1 MVSSVSRFAPNETM
15 PPLDVREALGKTL
28 RQRVPRSSHADWRPR
43 SAKRDPVALLHAADR
58 HRLPSLLPVR
68 YGRMLHSPAEFLRG
82 SAAIM
87 AFDLNSTPITGL
99 RVQLCGDAHLANFG
113 GFATPERNLIFDLN
127 DFDETL
133 LGPWEWDVKRL
144 AASIVVVGR
153 TNGLRESQCHEAVLR
168 AVGVYRSQMR
178 RFGEMRFLDIWYTA
192 IDAEEVVARLSA
204 SGVSDGLQRE
214 ARQKTNLG
222 ALDKFAEVVGDGY
235 RITNHPPLITHQTYP
250 LPQRMHE
257 VWSLY
262 RDSLSPEQRLLL
274 DRYRLVD
281 MAREVVG
288 VGSVGL
294 RCFIALLLGSNDQDP
309 LFLQIKE
316 ARGSAL
322 ETYAGRS
329 AYANHGKRVATG
341 QRIMQAASDLFLGWT
356 HCGSV
361 DYYVRQ
367 LRDKKYHVPIE
378 KLNAADLAEY
388 GVLCARVLA
397 RAHACSGDPSQIGGY
412 LGSGDAFDQAI
423 VKFAVAYADQTEQD
437 HAALVKAVRSGR
449 ITAIEGI

>member
-1 MVSSVSRFAPNETM
+1 MVSSVSRFAPNEMM

-28 RQRVPRSSHADWRPR
+28 RQRVPRSSHAAWRPR
-43 SAKRDPVALLHAADR
+43 SANRNPVALLQATDR
-58 HRLPSLLPVR
+58 QRLPSLLPVR
-68 YGRMLHSPAEFLRG
+68 YGRMLPNPADFLRG

-87 AFDLNSTPITGL
+87 AFDLNLTPVTGL

-153 TNGLRESQCHEAVLR
+153 TNGLREPQCHEAVLR

-204 SGVSDGLQRE
+204 SEVCDGLQRE

-222 ALDKFAEVVGDGY
+222 ALDKFAKVIGDGY
-235 RITNHPPLITHQTYP
+235 RITNDPPLITHQTYP
-250 LPQRMHE
+250 LPQRKHE
-257 VWSLY
+257 VWSQY
-262 RDSLSPEQRLLL
+262 RDSLSPEHRLLL

-316 ARGSAL
+316 ARGSVL
-322 ETYAGRS
+322 EAYAGRS
-329 AYANHGKRVATG
+329 AYANHGKRIATG
-341 QRIMQAASDLFLGWT
+341 QRTMQAASDLFLGWT

-367 LRDKKYHVPIE
+367 LRDMKCHVPIE
-378 KLNAADLAEY
+378 KLNAAGLAEY
-388 GVLCARVLA
+388 GALCARALA

-423 VKFAVAYADQTEQD
+423 VKFAVAYADQTEED